1 MHTAFRPAPSASSNA
16 AQRPSANPPTAAG
29 RTGVLLVNL
38 GTPEAPTPAAV
49 RRYLAE
55 FLHDHRVVD
64 LTRWLWCPV
73 LHFIILPLR
82 SPKVAKAYASIWTPE
97 GSPLLALTRRLT
109 HGLAAVLPNAD
120 VRFAMRYGQP
130 SVASVLREMDAAGC
144 TRIVVLPLYPQYSA
158 STSASVHDAV
168 MREVLT
174 WRRQPDLRLLQDYH
188 TDTGWVAAVAA
199 SVRAHWAANGRG
211 EKLLMSF
218 HGLPQRFVDAGDPY
232 AAQCEASAR
241 AIAAALDLSD
251 GDWALTYQSRF
262 GREPW
267 LLPATDTTLKAWGE
281 ANAGTVDVLCPG
293 FAVDCLET
301 LEEIAEQNAHA
312 YVEAGGAALR
322 YIPALNDAPTHVAV
336 LAALLQREVPSLV
349 AATTPSPAQAAG
361 A

>member
-1 MHTAFRPAPSASSNA
+1 MHTVFRPAPTPAAHAPNA
-16 AQRPSANPPTAAG
+16 APAD

-38 GTPEAPTPAAV
+38 GTPDAPTPAAV

-64 LTRWLWCPV
+64 LARWIWCPA

-97 GSPLLALTRRLT
+97 GSPLLALTKRLAQ
-109 HGLAAVLPNAD
+109 GLAAVLPSAD

-168 MREVLT
+168 MKEVLT
-174 WRRQPDLRLLQDYH
+174 WRRQPDLRLLQEYH
-188 TDTGWVAAVAA
+188 LDAGWVAAVAD
-199 SVRAHWAANGRG
+199 SVRAHWGANGRG
-211 EKLLMSF
+211 DRLLMSF

-232 AAQCEASAR
+232 AAQCAASAR
-241 AIAAALDLSD
+241 AIAAALGLDD
-251 GDWALTYQSRF
+251 AAWALTYQSRF

-267 LLPATDTTLKAWGE
+267 LLPATDKTLEQWG
-281 ANAGTVDVLCPG
+281 ADKAGTVDVLCPG

-312 YVEAGGAALR
+312 YVEAGGTALR
-322 YIPALNDAPTHVAV
+322 YIPALNDAPAHVAA
-336 LAALLQREVPSLV
+336 LAAMLAREAPSL
-349 AATTPSPAQAAG
+349 AARA
-361 A
+361 